1 MKQLGRKIFA
11 TRSSFTGETLND
23 SAFLALSDGSIF
35 LGTSIG
41 ASGLQSG
48 EVVFNTSMS
57 GYQEIL
63 SDPSYARQLV
73 ALTYPHIGNT
83 GTNPLDMESEKSNV
97 SGFIIRNYSD
107 PSNWRSG
114 CSLRDFLVQN
124 DIVAIADV
132 DTRRLTRLL
141 RTKGSLSGAIA
152 CGHDAS
158 RELALEAARDFGGLE
173 GLDLAKQVT
182 CEAPYVWKE
191 GLWSLS
197 NNERSEPPK
206 AKFRVVAYDFGVKR
220 NILRLLVN
228 RRCEVE
234 VVPADTT
241 AKEIIER
248 QPHGVFLSNGPG
260 DPKACH
266 YAIEAVREIVDS
278 GIPSFGICLG
288 YQILALACGAQTIK
302 MKFGHHGANHP
313 VKDLQEGKVLITS
326 QNHGFSVDEASL
338 PDALSP
344 THRSL
349 FDGTLQGVEHR
360 QQPAF
365 GFQGHPE
372 GSPGP
377 HDIHAL
383 FDKFI
388 SSMKADTT
396 SG

>member
-1 MKQLGRKIFA
+1 M
-11 TRSSFTGETLND
+11 ND

-83 GTNPLDMESEKSNV
+83 GTTPLDMESEISHV
-97 SGFIIRNYSD
+97 SGLIIRNYSD
-107 PSNWRSG
+107 PSNWRSTE
-114 CSLRDFLVQN
+114 SLQDFLVQN
-124 DIVAIADV
+124 SIVAIANV

-141 RTKGSLSGAIA
+141 RKKGALSGAIS

-158 RELALEAARDFGGLE
+158 RELALQAAKEFGGLE
-173 GLDLAKQVT
+173 NLDLAREVT
-182 CEAPYVWKE
+182 CEASYAWKE

-197 NNERSEPPK
+197 TNGYSAPLNP
-206 AKFRVVAYDFGVKR
+206 KFRVVAYDFGVKR

-228 RRCEVE
+228 RGCEVE

-241 AKEIIER
+241 AKEIIDR

-260 DPKACH
+260 DPKACR
-266 YAIEAVREIVDS
+266 YAIEAAREIVDA

-313 VKDLQEGKVLITS
+313 VKELQGGKVLITS

-338 PDALSP
+338 PGVLSP

-360 QQPAF
+360 HQPAF

-377 HDIHAL
+377 QDIHSL

-388 SSMKADTT
+388 SLMKDNIT

>member
-1 MKQLGRKIFA
+1 
-11 TRSSFTGETLND
+11 LNYP
-23 SAFLALSDGSIF
+23 AFLALSDGSIF

-41 ASGLQSG
+41 ASGLHSG
-48 EVVFNTSMS
+48 EVVFNTSMT

-83 GTNPLDMESEKSNV
+83 GINSLDMESEIPHV
-97 SGFIIRNYSD
+97 SGLIIRNYSD
-107 PSNWRSG
+107 PSNWRSTG
-114 CSLRDFLVQN
+114 TLRDFLVHN
-124 DIVAIADV
+124 NIVAIADV

-141 RTKGSLSGAIA
+141 RKKGALSGALS
-152 CGHDAS
+152 CGQDAS
-158 RELALEAARDFGGLE
+158 RELALQAARDFSGLE
-173 GLDLAKQVT
+173 SLDLTKGVT
-182 CEAPYVWKE
+182 CKASYGWKE
-191 GLWSLS
+191 GPWSLS
-197 NNERSEPPK
+197 ANEYSIPSHSK
-206 AKFRVVAYDFGVKR
+206 YRVVAYDFGIKR
-220 NILRLLVN
+220 NILRLLTN
-228 RRCEVE
+228 RGCEVE

-248 QPHGVFLSNGPG
+248 RPNGVFLSNGPG
-260 DPKACH
+260 DPKACS
-266 YAIEAVREIVDS
+266 YAIKAVREIVDA

-288 YQILALACGAQTIK
+288 YQILALACGAQTAK

-313 VKDLQEGKVLITS
+313 VKELEGGRVLITS
-326 QNHGFSVDEASL
+326 QNHGFSVDETSL
-338 PDALSP
+338 PPALSP

-349 FDGTLQGVEHR
+349 FDGTLQGLEHR
-360 QQPAF
+360 YQPAF

-377 HDIHAL
+377 HDIHSL

-388 SSMKADTT
+388 SLMKANTT